1 MRGAAVKWWVDRGGQ
16 RLEVAVRRVGEQ
28 FEVELD
34 GRRHTVEL
42 VTAGPDM
49 FSLVAS
55 DGRSWAV
62 ASQKLAATRF
72 RVSLGDRDFDVH
84 LRDPLEQG
92 VASAAAVGAGPQ
104 EIRAPI
110 PGKVVAVLVSAGA
123 AVRPGQ
129 PLVVLEA
136 MKMENQICAEGEG
149 TVETVAVSPGG
160 TVEGGQ
166 LLVVL
171 R

>member
-1 MRGAAVKWWVDRGGQ
+1 MRWWVDRGGQ
-16 RLEVAVRRVGEQ
+16 RLEVSVRRVGEQ

-34 GRRHTVEL
+34 GRQHAVEM

-62 ASQKLAATRF
+62 ASQKLGATRF
-72 RVSLGDRDFDVH
+72 RVSLGDRDFEVH
-84 LRDPLEQG
+84 LRDPLEKE
-92 VASAAAVGAGPQ
+92 VTPASGAGAGPQ
-104 EIRAPI
+104 EVRAPI

-123 AVRPGQ
+123 AVRAGQ
-129 PLVVLEA
+129 PVVVLEA

-149 TVETVAVSPGG
+149 TVESVLVSPGG

-166 LLVVL
+166 LLVVV